1 MVVQIAGGAKDRPCE
16 FATPPGGF
24 PFGLGGVAPTIGRAN
39 NRMEGWDGEI
49 AEIGL
54 A

>member
-1 MVVQIAGGAKDRPCE
+1 MIIEGAGGAKDRPHE

-24 PFGLGGVAPTIGRAN
+24 LFGLGGVAPTIGRAN
-39 NRMEGWDGEI
+39 NRMEGWDGEF